1 MLRVFAPRV
10 NTPKPH
16 ACEGRRRA
24 YVRPRPLD
32 LVEPVAPVPGV
43 FIEID

>member
-24 YVRPRPLD
+24 HVRPLD